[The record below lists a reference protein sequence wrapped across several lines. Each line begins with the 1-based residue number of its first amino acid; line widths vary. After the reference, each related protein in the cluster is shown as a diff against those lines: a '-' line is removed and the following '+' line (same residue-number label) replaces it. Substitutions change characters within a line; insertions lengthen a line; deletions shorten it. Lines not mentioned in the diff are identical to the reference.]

1 MTRGTT
7 QFTERVV
14 KHWCC
19 INDTTART
27 ETARTEEASKR
38 ERVERVFNDG
48 SR

>member
-1 MTRGTT
+1 MTKIVGTT

-14 KHWCC
+14 EHLCC
-19 INDTTART
+19 INDT
-27 ETARTEEASKR
+27 TARTEEASKR

>member
-1 MTRGTT
+1 MTR
-7 QFTERVV
+7 FTERVV
-14 KHWCC
+14 KHLCC
-19 INDTTART
+19 INDTT